1 MIIDR
6 QSRSHLVL
14 ALGMVVVAFAGV
26 AGSEAAEVL
35 TNPGFE
41 TGSFTPWTTDGTW
54 GIETSN
60 CHSGS
65 YCASD
70 IGNYYIRQT
79 FTGVPGNTIGSIT
92 VWIRQPDPQGSLII
106 LRYSD
111 NTNDGSGPLSP
122 TTSWTQF
129 DMTSVLNRSKT
140 LTAIEIWG
148 FVNGDTIPDITV
160 VDDVSIQ
167 TVESNVPLLG
177 WKGLLALAALLAVA
191 GAALARQRL
200 A

>member
-1 MIIDR
+1 MITDR
-6 QSRSHLVL
+6 QSRSHVIL
-14 ALGMVVVAFAGV
+14 ALGMVAVAFAGV
-26 AGSEAAEVL
+26 AGGEAAEVL

-79 FTGVPGNTIGSIT
+79 FPGVPGSAVASIT
-92 VWIRQPDPQGSLII
+92 LWMRQPDAQISMVI

-111 NTNDGSGPLSP
+111 DSNDWSGLLYP
-122 TTSWTQF
+122 TASWTRF
-129 DMTSVLNRSKT
+129 DVTNALNRSKS

-167 TVESNVPLLG
+167 TVEAVPLLG
-177 WKGLLALAALLAVA
+177 WQGLLALAALLAIA